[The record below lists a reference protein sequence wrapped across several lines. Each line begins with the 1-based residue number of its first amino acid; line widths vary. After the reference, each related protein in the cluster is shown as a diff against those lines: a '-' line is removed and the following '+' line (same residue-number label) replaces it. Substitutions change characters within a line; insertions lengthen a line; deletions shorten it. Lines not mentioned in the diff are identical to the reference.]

1 MLDHDSGHSVD
12 LQKYVRTPVVQLVRI
27 GRLAI
32 EGSTTWIVI
41 EIEVSQPNHFLQNHQ
56 HNNQKISLH
65 QTEAKYCCES
75 IQQG

>member
-32 EGSTTWIVI
+32 DH
-41 EIEVSQPNHFLQNHQ
+41 PNIF
-56 HNNQKISLH
+56 
-65 QTEAKYCCES
+65 S
-75 IQQG
+75 IQITCIGTTAGIFVMP